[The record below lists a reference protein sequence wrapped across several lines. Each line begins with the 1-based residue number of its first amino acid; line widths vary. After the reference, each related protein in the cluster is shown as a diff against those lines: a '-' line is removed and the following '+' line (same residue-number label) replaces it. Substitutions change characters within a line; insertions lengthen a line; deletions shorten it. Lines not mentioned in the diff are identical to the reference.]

1 MKGVWQSLHQD
12 DQCKHCLRS
21 PWQQHQQQLSVK
33 SEEDLLCAIGGASGA
48 PPGRRLASTSF
59 WRSIR
64 EENREL
70 LQGGEKGQ
78 QREELETG
86 TLGAWRPA
94 VVN

>member
-1 MKGVWQSLHQD
+1 VRLLLPEAHQ
-12 DQCKHCLRS
+12 
-21 PWQQHQQQLSVK
+21 
-33 SEEDLLCAIGGASGA
+33 GA

-59 WRSIR
+59 WSSIR

-86 TLGAWRPA
+86 TLWAWRPA